1 MKWSIREWELASKE
15 PTKQTASYIATKLG
29 RIGRAMYNTDVPALA
44 DNQIENILWEEG
56 CCMVWRSPELGWVS
70 TSCMETGY
78 DINGVPNRW
87 KPVFKTENGLSRPEL
102 SEQDDCVVFY
112 DTMRHDV
119 KRSDC
124 LVLAPDYAD
133 VMETIRQQVF
143 NQNTPLMAFSG
154 NTSIRAK
161 LKNMMVGVAR
171 HAKVMFVE
179 ESLKD
184 KVTCLD
190 FNAPYN
196 VESLHAYKKSIEN
209 EMLEFM
215 GVDNKD
221 AFQKKERLVV
231 DEQEGNDELLNY
243 ILNDSLKAR
252 QVACEKLIAKGLE
265 ASTEIVGLVRPVQ
278 MIEDGEDVDTETGQ
292 VQ

>member
-1 MKWSIREWELASKE
+1 MSTWSVREWEQSAKE
-15 PTKQTASYIATKLG
+15 PTRQTAVYIRAKLG
-29 RIGRAMYNTDVPALA
+29 RIGRAMYDTSVPVLL
-44 DNQIENILWEEG
+44 DNQIENLLWEDG
-56 CCMVWRSPELGWVS
+56 RAMVWKSPELGWIV
-70 TSCMETGY
+70 TACDEVGT

-87 KPVFKTENGLSRPEL
+87 RPVFQTEQGLTRPIL
-102 SEQDDCVVFY
+102 SENDDCVVFY
-112 DTMRHDV
+112 DTMVPSV

-124 LVLAPDYAD
+124 LMLVPDYAD
-133 VMETIRQQVF
+133 VLETIRQQVF

-161 LKNMMVGVAR
+161 LKNMMVGVAK

-190 FNAPYN
+190 FKAPYN

-243 ILNDSLKAR
+243 MLNDCLMAR
-252 QVACEKLIAKGLE
+252 QKACEKLIAKGIE
-265 ASTEIVGLVRPVQ
+265 ASTKIVGLVRPIQ
-278 MIEDGEDVDTETGQ
+278 AIEDEGGNPDDNQT
-292 VQ
+292 

>member
-1 MKWSIREWELASKE
+1 MSTWSVREWEQSSKE
-15 PTKQTASYIATKLG
+15 PTRQTAVYIRAKLG
-29 RIGRAMYNTDVPALA
+29 RIGRAMYDTSVPALL
-44 DNQIENILWEEG
+44 DNQIENLLWEDG
-56 CCMVWRSPELGWVS
+56 RAMVWNSPELGWIV
-70 TSCMETGY
+70 TACDEVGN

-87 KPVFKTENGLSRPEL
+87 RPVFQTEQGLSRPIL
-102 SEQDDCVVFY
+102 SENDDCVVFY
-112 DTMRHDV
+112 DTMVPSV

-124 LVLAPDYAD
+124 LMLVPDYAD
-133 VMETIRQQVF
+133 VLETIRQQVF

-161 LKNMMVGVAR
+161 LKNMMVGVAK

-190 FNAPYN
+190 FKAPYN

-243 ILNDSLKAR
+243 MLNDCLMAR
-252 QVACEKLIAKGLE
+252 QKACEKLIAKGIE
-265 ASTEIVGLVRPVQ
+265 ASTKIVGLVRPIQ
-278 MIEDGEDVDTETGQ
+278 AIEDEGGTPDDNQ
-292 VQ
+292 A

>member
-1 MKWSIREWELASKE
+1 MSTWSVREWEQSSKE
-15 PTKQTASYIATKLG
+15 PTRQTAVYIRAKLG
-29 RIGRAMYNTDVPALA
+29 RIGRAMYDTSVPALL
-44 DNQIENILWEEG
+44 DNQIENLLWEDG
-56 CCMVWRSPELGWVS
+56 RAMVWNSPELGWIVTACDEVGS
-70 TSCMETGY
+70 

-87 KPVFKTENGLSRPEL
+87 RPVFQTEQGLSRPIL
-102 SEQDDCVVFY
+102 SENDDCVVFY
-112 DTMRHDV
+112 DTMVPSV

-124 LVLAPDYAD
+124 LMLVPDYAD
-133 VMETIRQQVF
+133 VLETIRQQVF

-161 LKNMMVGVAR
+161 LKNMMVGVAK

-190 FNAPYN
+190 FKAPYN

-243 ILNDSLKAR
+243 MLNDCLMAR
-252 QVACEKLIAKGLE
+252 QKACEKLIAKGIE
-265 ASTEIVGLVRPVQ
+265 ASTKIVGLVRPIQ
-278 MIEDGEDVDTETGQ
+278 AIEDEGGTPDDNQ
-292 VQ
+292 A